1 MADPITIMAGMSMVG
16 GLVGAMG
23 AQAQGQSAAMAQQFN
38 AEIAGRNANLAR
50 ESAAYDA
57 NIQERQSRMQLG
69 AMRAAYGASGVRA
82 EGSALDVLEMSA
94 TNAKRDYN
102 AILYTGDL
110 KALGYEDTKTL
121 SLYGA
126 ESAKTQADWATASS
140 LLTGFTGAAKINAF
154 GKSGL
159 SAGAPAITLS

>member
-38 AEIAGRNANLAR
+38 AEIAGRNAQLAR
-50 ESAAYDA
+50 DSAQYDA
-57 NIQERQSRMQLG
+57 DIQERQSRMQMG
-69 AMRAAYGASGVRA
+69 AMRAAFGASGVRA
-82 EGSALDVLEMSA
+82 EGSPLDVLEMSA

-102 AILYTGDL
+102 AILYKGDL
-110 KALGYEDTKTL
+110 KALGYEDTRTL

-126 ESAKTQADWATASS
+126 ESAKKQADWATASS
-140 LLTGFTGAAKINAF
+140 ILTGFTGAAKINAF

>member
-1 MADPITIMAGMSMVG
+1 MADPITILAGMSAVS
-16 GLVGAMG
+16 GLMGAMG
-23 AQAQGQSAAMAQQFN
+23 AQAQGQAAASAQEFN
-38 AEIAGRNANLAR
+38 AEIAGRNAGLAR
-50 ESAAYDA
+50 ESAQYDA
-57 NIQERQSRMQLG
+57 AIQERQSRMQLG

-102 AILYTGDL
+102 AILYKGEL

-140 LLTGFTGAAKINAF
+140 LLTGFTGAAKTFAF
-154 GKSGL
+154 GHTGT
-159 SAGAPAITLS
+159 SAGAPAISLS

>member
-102 AILYTGDL
+102 AILYKGDL
-110 KALGYEDTKTL
+110 KALGYEDTRTL

-126 ESAKTQADWATASS
+126 ESAKKQADWATASS
-140 LLTGFTGAAKINAF
+140 LLTGFTGAAKTFAF
-154 GKSGL
+154 GNTGT
-159 SAGAPAITLS
+159 SAGAPAIQLS